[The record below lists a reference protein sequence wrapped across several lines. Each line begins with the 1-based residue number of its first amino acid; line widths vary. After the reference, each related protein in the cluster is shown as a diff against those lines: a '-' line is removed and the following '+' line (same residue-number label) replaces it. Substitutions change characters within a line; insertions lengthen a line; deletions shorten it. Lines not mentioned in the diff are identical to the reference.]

1 MTIIRPQNYE
11 VIVIGGGIIGA
22 AIFQHLAQR
31 GVDVCVIDSGRF
43 GRRGA
48 TGTAGGLIRIVHAKQ
63 TLTKLAAE
71 SFQDFSQLRNDED
84 EPLYVQSGALFL
96 DAEKNIES
104 QQELVHSINKQYS
117 LQLEILS
124 AKELKQNFSHL
135 INGLNNE
142 CAIFEP
148 LSGYVDPVRVVEKW
162 IGNGR
167 RLGAAALEMTNV
179 EGIEALN
186 KREICVTT
194 SIGKISARIVVS
206 AMGAWTG
213 KTNIPSISNH
223 QLLTKGIQVNQ
234 IKKRTKFLHPIVV
247 DETTGFFTRPSHD
260 EFSIVGTTVNDW
272 GLAPDAKYF
281 ASPTDDDLQLLVNR
295 FPWLDGGTL
304 SGARCGVDSYTP
316 SSDGFMEWH
325 QDIPQLFVTAGW
337 SGCGIKIAPAV
348 SNHIAATV
356 NNMLQRYK

>member
-1 MTIIRPQNYE
+1 MTITRPQNYE

-22 AIFQHLAQR
+22 AIFQNLAQR
-31 GVDVCVIDSGRF
+31 GVDVCLIDGGRF

-48 TGTAGGLIRIVHAKQ
+48 TGTAGGLIRIVHGKQ

-71 SFQDFSQLRNDED
+71 SFQDFSQLGNDED
-84 EPLYVQSGALFL
+84 EPFYVQSGALFL
-96 DAEKNIES
+96 DTKQNIES
-104 QQELVHSINKQYS
+104 HLELVHSINKQYS
-117 LQLEILS
+117 LQLEVIS
-124 AKELKQNFSHL
+124 AKELKQNFGHL
-135 INGLNNE
+135 INGLNSE

-162 IGNGR
+162 ISNGR

-179 EGIEALN
+179 EGIEAVN
-186 KREICVTT
+186 GQGVCVTT

-206 AMGAWTG
+206 AIGAWTG
-213 KTNIPSISNH
+213 RTTIPFISNSK
-223 QLLTKGIQVNQ
+223 LLTKGIQVNQ
-234 IKKRTKFLHPIVV
+234 IRKKAKFSHPIVV

-281 ASPTDDDLQLLVNR
+281 ASPTDEVLQSLINR
-295 FPWLDGGTL
+295 FPWLDGGKL
-304 SGARCGVDSYTP
+304 SGARCGIDSYTP
-316 SSDGFMEWH
+316 SSEGFMEWH

-337 SGCGIKIAPAV
+337 SGCGIKVAPAV
-348 SNHIAATV
+348 GRHIAATV
-356 NNMLQRYK
+356 INVLQDNK